1 MTQKIITNLP
11 DAIAEIK
18 QADITNGL
26 QLCLADEVWQDV
38 PGASITG
45 KNIAI
50 IVFTAVSRGLIPDG
64 DEQHAGYKL
73 YRFRADSDSPACVTA
88 IEPSLDL

>member
-1 MTQKIITNLP
+1 MTQKIITSLP
-11 DAIAEIK
+11 DAIAEIT

-26 QLCLADEVWQDV
+26 QLCLADKVWRDE

-50 IVFTAVSRGLIPDG
+50 IVFTAVSRGLMPDG
-64 DEQHAGYKL
+64 DEQHTGYKL
-73 YRFRADSDSPACVTA
+73 YRFSARSNS
-88 IEPSLDL
+88 

>member
-1 MTQKIITNLP
+1 MTQKIITTLQ

-26 QLCLADEVWQDV
+26 QLCLADEVWRDE

-50 IVFTAVSRGLIPDG
+50 IVFTAVSRGLMPEG

-73 YRFRADSDSPACVTA
+73 YRFSAHSNS
-88 IEPSLDL
+88 